1 MILTLTVRVIFR
13 LRGGQTFT
21 ANSLPEINL
30 AYSQLSIWKY
40 IMIYMYTDLK
50 CLLSIALVCDKQSA
64 FLSLVYSLQSV
75 CYIDQVMKYCQVYHI
90 IYSEN
95 DNMLNKFQFTRGT
108 YLYLI

>member
-50 CLLSIALVCDKQSA
+50 CLLSIALVI
-64 FLSLVYSLQSV
+64 LSLVYSLQSV
-75 CYIDQVMKYCQVYHI
+75 CYIDRVMKYCQVYHI